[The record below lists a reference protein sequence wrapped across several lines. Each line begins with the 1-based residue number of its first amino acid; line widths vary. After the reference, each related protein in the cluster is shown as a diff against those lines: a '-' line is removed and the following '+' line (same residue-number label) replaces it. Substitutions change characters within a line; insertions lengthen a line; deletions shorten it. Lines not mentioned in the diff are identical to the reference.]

1 MADTPVIQ
9 SKSNAVA
16 DTVEIFFTSPS
27 GAGNNGTKIK
37 AFTASNDT
45 LTSHSYKAYIYP
57 DGWVTG
63 DDPVPAIIPQSIVV
77 RDRSDYGAS
86 IIGQVIPKGGSL
98 RMECS
103 SADGSFLNYYVTGSQ
118 L

>member
-1 MADTPVIQ
+1 MVDTVLVQ
-9 SKSNAVA
+9 NNGNTVA
-16 DTVEIFFTSPS
+16 DTIENFFNSPS

-45 LTSHSYKAYIYP
+45 GISHSYKAYIYP
-57 DGWVTG
+57 AGWTIG

-77 RDRSDYGAS
+77 RDKADYGPS

-98 RMECS
+98 RMES
-103 SADGSFLNYYVTGSQ
+103 TTTDSSFLNYYVTGSA

>member
-1 MADTPVIQ
+1 MVDTVLVQ
-9 SKSNAVA
+9 NKSNTAPDA
-16 DTVEIFFTSPS
+16 IENFFNSPS

-45 LTSHSYKAYIYP
+45 ETSHTYKAYIYP
-57 DGWVTG
+57 DGWQTG
-63 DDPVPAIIPQSIVV
+63 DDPILAIIPQSIVV
-77 RDRSDYGAS
+77 RDKADYGPS

-98 RMECS
+98 RIES
-103 SADGSFLNYYVTGSQ
+103 SSTDSSFLNYYVTGSQ

>member
-1 MADTPVIQ
+1 MVDTVLVQNDSNTAADTIE
-9 SKSNAVA
+9 N
-16 DTVEIFFTSPS
+16 FFDSPS
-27 GAGNNGTKIK
+27 GTGNSGTKIK

-45 LTSHSYKAYIYP
+45 ETSHSYKAYIY
-57 DGWVTG
+57 DSSEN
-63 DDPVPAIIPQSIVV
+63 PVLAIIPQSIVV
-77 RDRSDYGAS
+77 RDKADYGPS

>member
-1 MADTPVIQ
+1 MVDTVLVQNDSNTAADTIE
-9 SKSNAVA
+9 S
-16 DTVEIFFTSPS
+16 FFGSPS
-27 GAGNNGTKIK
+27 GAGNSGTKIK

-57 DGWVTG
+57 AGWVAG

-77 RDRSDYGAS
+77 RDKADYGPS

-98 RMECS
+98 RMES
-103 SADGSFLNYYVTGSQ
+103 TSADGSFLNFYVTGSQ

>member
-1 MADTPVIQ
+1 MADEPIVKN
-9 SKSNAVA
+9 KSN
-16 DTVEIFFTSPS
+16 TVPDAIENFFNSPS

-45 LTSHSYKAYIYP
+45 LTSHSYKAYIY
-57 DGWVTG
+57 DSSG
-63 DDPVPAIIPQSIVV
+63 DPVLAVIPQSIVV
-77 RDRSDYGAS
+77 RDRADYGAS

-98 RMECS
+98 RIECS